1 MNIIDV
7 IIILIILCGA
17 VVGLKRGVL
26 NELVMTVGF
35 LLVFV
40 ISYFLKNPVAE
51 FLSLNLPFFN
61 FGSGGGSSVALNII
75 FYQIISFVIVFC
87 IVMFLFRILLSITG
101 FIEKILKFTI
111 ILGIPSKILG
121 FIVGAVEGY
130 ILAFLFIFA
139 LNQPILNIDVVNQS
153 KLKEPMLTKTP
164 VLTNLISNVKNTV
177 DDVFVLTKDSFYSA
191 SSPEFNLKAI
201 DIMLK
206 HKMITVNYVEDLV
219 DYGKINI
226 SGINDV
232 LNNYR

>member
-177 DDVFVLTKDSFYSA
+177 D
-191 SSPEFNLKAI
+191 KA
-201 DIMLK
+201 
-206 HKMITVNYVEDLV
+206 
-219 DYGKINI
+219 
-226 SGINDV
+226 
-232 LNNYR
+232 